1 VRVRFVLA
9 TLALAVAWL
18 PAAAQQRPQEE
29 TAPLRFAV
37 VSFYNPRLMYL
48 KYQPL
53 VDYLSLQT
61 GRPWELVVSASYEP
75 AVEQLCSGAV
85 AAAYLGPFTY
95 VRAHERCGAE
105 PVVRLQTGGHA
116 TYRSFIMVRND
127 SGITSLSDLRGKR
140 VGFGAPL
147 STSSHLVPRL
157 MLANAGLVPGR
168 DVACTYLFHHERA
181 ARAVLLGDVDAC
193 AVRDIV
199 GDKFVQRG
207 LRVLARS
214 EPIPNFPFVVSPHSE
229 GGVREGLLRALVTLP
244 RGDRSIAQTMAGWDE
259 ELAAGF
265 APTSDAE
272 YEPVRRVAVEVYGPR
287 ALVLPES
294 ELSCAVEGR

>member
-1 VRVRFVLA
+1 MGVRSVLA
-9 TLALAVAWL
+9 MLALAAAWL
-18 PAAAQQRPQEE
+18 PAAAQQRPKEE
-29 TAPLRFAV
+29 VAPLRFAV

-53 VDYLSLQT
+53 VDYLSQHT
-61 GRPWELVVSASYEP
+61 GRSWELVVSASYEP

-95 VRAHERCGAE
+95 LRAHERCAAE

-116 TYRSFIMVRND
+116 TYRSYIMVRKD
-127 SGITSLSDLRGKR
+127 SSITSLADLRGKR
-140 VGFGAPL
+140 IGFGAPL
-147 STSSHLVPRL
+147 STSSHMMPRV
-157 MLANAGLVPGR
+157 MLGRAGLLPGR
-168 DVACTYLFHHERA
+168 DLTCTYLFHHERA

-199 GDKFVQRG
+199 GDKFLQRG

-214 EPIPNFPFVVSPHSE
+214 EPMPNFPLAVSPSRA
-229 GGVREGLLRALVTLP
+229 GSVREGLLHALVTLP
-244 RGDRSIAQTMAGWDE
+244 QGDRSIAQAMAGWDE

-265 APTSDAE
+265 ARTSDAE
-272 YEPVRRVAVEVYGPR
+272 YDPVRRLAVEAFGPR
-287 ALVLPES
+287 ALVLAES
-294 ELSCAVEGR
+294 ELSCFLESR